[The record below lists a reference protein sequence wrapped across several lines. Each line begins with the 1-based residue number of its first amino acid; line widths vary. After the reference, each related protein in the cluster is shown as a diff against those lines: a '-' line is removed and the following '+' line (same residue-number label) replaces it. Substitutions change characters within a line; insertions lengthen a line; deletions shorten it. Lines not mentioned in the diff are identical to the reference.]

1 MPNAAPCPDLAPD
14 CSRCDALCCVLL
26 AYDAS
31 QAFAL
36 DKPACVA
43 CRHLGADNACGIHA
57 DLPGQGFAG
66 CAVYTCYGA
75 GQRITEQ
82 VFKGRSW
89 RADPALMPALADAFR
104 SLRKVHEAVW
114 LVQQAA
120 CLPLTPAQDQRRQ
133 DLLRGLNAGQDWSEA
148 GLNAPEQGEAL
159 KAVRRF
165 LASLRDLPAVTPRR
179 R

>member
-1 MPNAAPCPDLAPD
+1 MPDPDLAPD
-14 CSRCDALCCVLL
+14 CSGCDALCCVLL

-31 QAFAL
+31 NAFAF

-43 CRHLGADNACGIHA
+43 CTHLARDNACGIHA
-57 DLPGQGFAG
+57 DLPDQGFKG

-75 GQRITEQ
+75 GQRITEE

-89 RADPALMPALADAFR
+89 RDDPALMPAMEDAFR

-120 CLPLTPAQDQRRQ
+120 RLNLTPDHDQRRQ
-133 DLLRGLNAGQDWSEA
+133 DLLHALNAGQEWTEA
-148 GLNAPEQGEAL
+148 SLHALEQGGAL
-159 KAVRRF
+159 KAVRPF
-165 LASLRDLPAVTPRR
+165 LTSLRELPAVTPPRR
-179 R
+179 